1 MTHMKIKS
9 LEDLKKI
16 RESSRDLTSARSGG
30 ETVIIVGMGTCGIA
44 AGAREVLTA
53 ILDEIAK
60 HNIQDVNVTQTGCIG
75 MCEQEVLVDV
85 VKTGQP
91 RISYGKVTP
100 DFIPTLIA
108 EHVVNGRIV
117 EDHVIGK
124 ITK

>member
-1 MTHMKIKS
+1 MAIKS
-9 LEDLKKI
+9 LDELRKLKEKAQAATEV
-16 RESSRDLTSARSGG
+16 RHNS
-30 ETVIIVGMGTCGIA
+30 ETQVIVGMGTCGIA
-44 AGAREVLTA
+44 AGAREVLAA

-60 HNIQDVNVTQTGCIG
+60 NKIQDVNVTQTGCIG

-100 DFIPTLIA
+100 DFIPTLIS

>member
-1 MTHMKIKS
+1 MKTV
-9 LEDLKKI
+9 EDLKRLREQLQTDNRI
-16 RESSRDLTSARSGG
+16 RHAAGTQ
-30 ETVIIVGMGTCGIA
+30 IIVVMGTCGIA
-44 AGAREVLTA
+44 AGAREVLAA

-117 EDHVIGK
+117 EDRVIGK

>member
-1 MTHMKIKS
+1 M
-9 LEDLKKI
+9 
-16 RESSRDLTSARSGG
+16 
-30 ETVIIVGMGTCGIA
+30 
-44 AGAREVLTA
+44 
-53 ILDEIAK
+53 
-60 HNIQDVNVTQTGCIG
+60 TQTGCIG

-117 EDHVIGK
+117 EDRVIGK